1 MKAIAFATAARLTRN
16 NREIAMIQFHPE
28 FIKKNGKNEFVILPY
43 EEFVTIQELLEDAED
58 ALLLEQARR
67 EDQGK
72 PGVTLEEVM
81 KRLGMTPED
90 AADSDSSD

>member
-1 MKAIAFATAARLTRN
+1 M
-16 NREIAMIQFHPE
+16 MIQFHPE
-28 FIKKNGKNEFVILPY
+28 FLKKNGKNEFVVLPY

-72 PGVTLEEVM
+72 PGVSLEEVM
-81 KRLGMTPED
+81 KRFGITPED